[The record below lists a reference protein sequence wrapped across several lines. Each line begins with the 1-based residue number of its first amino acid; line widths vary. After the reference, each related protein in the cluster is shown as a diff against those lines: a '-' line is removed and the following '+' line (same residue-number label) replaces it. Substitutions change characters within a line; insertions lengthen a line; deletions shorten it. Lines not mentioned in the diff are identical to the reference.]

1 MCTDNCKYYINLGT
15 YMQALRDQLTKSLGG
30 GQAFLPYRKALE
42 DIKPEHRNFK
52 TNENLHSIYEE
63 LEHMRIAQQDLL
75 YYAIEAK
82 WDSPEWPDG
91 FWPKP
96 RTKITDDEWN
106 ASVEGFFS
114 DLEKAIQLVNNPDID
129 LLSIIPGSIEYTYLR
144 EIVIIIEHN
153 AYHLGKI
160 MDIRKALGSWKR

>member
-1 MCTDNCKYYINLGT
+1 MK
-15 YMQALRDQLTKSLGG
+15 ALRYQLTKSLGG

-42 DIKPEHRNFK
+42 GIKPELRSVK
-52 TNENLHSIYEE
+52 PNENLHSIYEE

-75 YYAIEAK
+75 YYAIEDE
-82 WDSPEWPDG
+82 WDSPEWPEE
-91 FWPKP
+91 FWPKLGIEISDNDW
-96 RTKITDDEWN
+96 KV
-106 ASVEGFFS
+106 SVEGFFS
-114 DLEKAIQLVNNPDID
+114 DLEKAIELVNNPDID

-160 MDIRKALGSWKR
+160 MDIRKALGNWEKR